1 MDPVRRA
8 EFDVR
13 IALFRLR
20 LFSALFTPPQLP
32 ADRWLLPAAR
42 SPIPSPES
50 PAA

>member
-8 EFDVR
+8 ELDVR

-32 ADRWLLPAAR
+32 AAR
-42 SPIPSPES
+42 SPTPSPES